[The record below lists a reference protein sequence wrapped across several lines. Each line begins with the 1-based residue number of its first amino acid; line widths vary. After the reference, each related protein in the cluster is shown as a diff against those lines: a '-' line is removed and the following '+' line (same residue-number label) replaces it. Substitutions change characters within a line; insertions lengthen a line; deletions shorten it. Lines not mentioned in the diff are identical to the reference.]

1 MREAFIAHANGEV
14 IIPPVGEMTF
24 DDPPGDVH
32 IKYGAFHHGE
42 HYIVKIASGFY
53 NNDQLGVPSSQGM
66 MILFCQQTGQ
76 PSCIL
81 LDEGK
86 LTDARTAAVPLLR
99 RHLQVKTLRKSVLLA
114 QVFKRESKP
123 DIC

>member
-1 MREAFIAHANGEV
+1 MTRIISWPDIRLALEEMDVIDVMREAFIAHANGEV

-66 MILFCQQTGQ
+66 MILFANKRDNRHVF
-76 PSCIL
+76 S
-81 LDEGK
+81 
-86 LTDARTAAVPLLR
+86 LTRAN
-99 RHLQVKTLRKSVLLA
+99 
-114 QVFKRESKP
+114 
-123 DIC
+123 